1 MPAARLAGCQTD
13 AVATQ
18 PNAVRPADSKPV
30 TKTVYVAPQSA
41 RCTGVAPM
49 ECLQVR
55 NGPNEP
61 WSLWYAGIEGFA
73 YQPGYLYT
81 LEIDEYRVAQPPAD
95 GSSIRWV
102 LAAPSSAARRTDG
115 RAHAD
120 GRAAAL
126 AGGAAVSIRRNTTDD
141 NSVTTPMHVNDSMN
155 PCAIGPQ

>member
-1 MPAARLAGCQTD
+1 MIHKTRTLLGAAVIAGSTLLAGCQTD
-13 AVATQ
+13 AAATASGAARA
-18 PNAVRPADSKPV
+18 PDARPV

-55 NGPNEP
+55 GSPSEP

-102 LAAPSSAARRTDG
+102 LKRVVERRQ
-115 RAHAD
+115 A
-120 GRAAAL
+120 
-126 AGGAAVSIRRNTTDD
+126 N
-141 NSVTTPMHVNDSMN
+141 
-155 PCAIGPQ
+155 

>member
-1 MPAARLAGCQTD
+1 MIRQSRALLGAAVIAGAMLLAGCQTD
-13 AVATQ
+13 AAATAS
-18 PNAVRPADSKPV
+18 NAARLADGRPV

-55 NGPNEP
+55 SSPGEP

-102 LAAPSSAARRTDG
+102 LKRVVERRQ
-115 RAHAD
+115 A
-120 GRAAAL
+120 
-126 AGGAAVSIRRNTTDD
+126 N
-141 NSVTTPMHVNDSMN
+141 
-155 PCAIGPQ
+155 

>member
-1 MPAARLAGCQTD
+1 MIHKTRTLLGAAVIAGSMLVAGCQTD
-13 AVATQ
+13 AAATA
-18 PNAVRPADSKPV
+18 PSAARPADGKPV

-55 NGPNEP
+55 GSSSEP

-81 LEIDEYRVAQPPAD
+81 LEVDEYRVARPPAD

-102 LAAPSSAARRTDG
+102 LKRVVERRQ
-115 RAHAD
+115 
-120 GRAAAL
+120 
-126 AGGAAVSIRRNTTDD
+126 
-141 NSVTTPMHVNDSMN
+141 VN
-155 PCAIGPQ
+155 

>member
-1 MPAARLAGCQTD
+1 MLRHSRTLLGAAVIAGSTLLAGCQTD
-13 AVATQ
+13 AAVTAQ
-18 PNAVRPADSKPV
+18 NAARPADGRPV

-55 NGPNEP
+55 SSPSEP

-81 LEIDEYRVAQPPAD
+81 LEVDEYRVARPPAD

-102 LAAPSSAARRTDG
+102 LKRVVERRQ
-115 RAHAD
+115 A
-120 GRAAAL
+120 
-126 AGGAAVSIRRNTTDD
+126 N
-141 NSVTTPMHVNDSMN
+141 
-155 PCAIGPQ
+155 